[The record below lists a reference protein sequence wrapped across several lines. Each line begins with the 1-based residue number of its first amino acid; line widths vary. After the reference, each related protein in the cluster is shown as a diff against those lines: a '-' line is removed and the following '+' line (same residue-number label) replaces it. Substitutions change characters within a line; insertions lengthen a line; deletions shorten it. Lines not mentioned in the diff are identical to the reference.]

1 MNGSL
6 LQVATL
12 TGRQQ
17 IDLKSLHRCVVF
29 FRCARVVPSLLS
41 SSVLASLL
49 FSSLLFSPLLFS
61 PLLFSSLLFFVFPLL
76 LSPFLLL
83 FFFFSSFL
91 FSLHYSSPQEE
102 HQPEISRDS

>member
-49 FSSLLFSPLLFS
+49 FSSLLFSSLFSLFFFLLFC
-61 PLLFSSLLFFVFPLL
+61 
-76 LSPFLLL
+76 
-83 FFFFSSFL
+83 FFFSSFL
-91 FSLHYSSPQEE
+91 LFFFLCTTVRRKKSTSLRFR
-102 HQPEISRDS
+102 EILSLRCSVVVDAF